1 MHLSEDLVPLSP
13 SFADKVGLHDLCLG
27 LFLCLLE
34 IFLSSLDSLFLGVLF
49 RGVFGRVELLVE
61 EPQLVILDRCDSPEG
76 FLYVLLHLLPLQKLL
91 DRDDMSDVALMVP
104 DRKGTIS

>member
-13 SFADKVGLHDLCLG
+13 SFADKVGLHDLCF
-27 LFLCLLE
+27 FLCLLE

-61 EPQLVILDRCDSPEG
+61 EPQLVILDRCDSPKG

-91 DRDDMSDVALMVP
+91 DRDDMSDVALMVL
-104 DRKGTIS
+104 DWKGTIS